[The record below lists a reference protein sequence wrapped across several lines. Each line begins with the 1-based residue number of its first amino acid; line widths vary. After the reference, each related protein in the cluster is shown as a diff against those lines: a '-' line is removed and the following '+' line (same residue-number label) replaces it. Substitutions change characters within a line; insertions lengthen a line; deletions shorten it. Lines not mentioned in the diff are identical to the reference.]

1 MNFGFTEE
9 QLELQEM
16 VREFVE
22 KEITPI
28 AGEMDAE
35 NATRPE
41 LFKMAADM
49 GLLNVI
55 VPEEYGGLGLDSVT
69 VAMMYEELGKG
80 CAGVATSMAANAL
93 ATAPVL
99 IAGTDEQKRMW
110 CDILNEG
117 GLAAFALTEPGAGSD
132 AGGVSTRAVHDKEKK
147 TYTLNGTKAFITNGG
162 IADIYLIFANTRKDG
177 GIRGLTAFIVPKG
190 TPGFKVGR
198 KEDKMGIRPS
208 NTCELI
214 LDNVV
219 IPESNRVGR
228 EGQGFRIAMQTL
240 DSARPFVGAV
250 SVGLAQA
257 ALDVAVAYAKE
268 RKQFGQPIASFE
280 MVQEMV
286 ADMAMKVDAARLLV
300 YRACAMRD
308 EGVVFTKEAAMAKCF
323 AADTAMEVTTN
334 AVQIMGGYGYS
345 KENPAEKRLR
355 GHHGPERGRLYP
367 GRRYRRERPYSVRL
381 QRRSACGRIRRDRQL
396 RRQNID
402 AGAHQHPCAHQ
413 PAAGPG
419 PGRRREP
426 AHLAA

>member
-345 KENPAEKRLR
+345 KENPVEKRMR
-355 GHHGPERGRLYP
+355 DAKIMQIYEGTNQIQRLVIANKVMY
-367 GRRYRRERPYSVRL
+367 
-381 QRRSACGRIRRDRQL
+381 
-396 RRQNID
+396 
-402 AGAHQHPCAHQ
+402 
-413 PAAGPG
+413 
-419 PGRRREP
+419 
-426 AHLAA
+426 

>member
-300 YRACAMRD
+300 YRACAVTAIPKKIRLKNVCVMPRSCRFMKAPTRSSVWLLPIRLCIND
-308 EGVVFTKEAAMAKCF
+308 VLLPRCLLTGSGVFVII
-323 AADTAMEVTTN
+323 VLY
-334 AVQIMGGYGYS
+334 MG
-345 KENPAEKRLR
+345 L
-355 GHHGPERGRLYP
+355 
-367 GRRYRRERPYSVRL
+367 L
-381 QRRSACGRIRRDRQL
+381 QKNVGS
-396 RRQNID
+396 NF
-402 AGAHQHPCAHQ
+402 
-413 PAAGPG
+413 
-419 PGRRREP
+419 
-426 AHLAA
+426 

>member
-1 MNFGFTEE
+1 MNFLFTEE

-28 AGEMDAE
+28 AGAMDEE

-41 LFKMAADM
+41 LFEKAADM

-80 CAGVATSMAANAL
+80 CAGVATSMAANSL

-99 IAGTDEQKRMW
+99 LAGNDEQKRMW

-132 AGGVSTRAVHDKEKK
+132 AGGVATRAIHDNENG
-147 TYTLNGTKAFITNGG
+147 TYILNGTKAFITNGG

-219 IPESNRVGR
+219 IPEANRVGR

-250 SVGLAQA
+250 AVGLAQA
-257 ALDVAVAYAKE
+257 ALDMAVAYAKE
-268 RKQFGQPIASFE
+268 RKQFGQPIASFQ
-280 MVQEMV
+280 MVQNMV

-300 YRACAMRD
+300 YRACSMRD
-308 EGVVFTKEAAMAKCF
+308 AGEVFTKEAAMAKCY
-323 AADTAMEVTTN
+323 AADVAVQVTTD

-345 KENPAEKRLR
+345 KENPAEKRMR
-355 GHHGPERGRLYP
+355 DAKIMQIYEGTNQIQRLVIANKVMY
-367 GRRYRRERPYSVRL
+367 
-381 QRRSACGRIRRDRQL
+381 
-396 RRQNID
+396 
-402 AGAHQHPCAHQ
+402 
-413 PAAGPG
+413 
-419 PGRRREP
+419 
-426 AHLAA
+426 